1 MVGAIS
7 FELSKCDDEIV
18 VNNMIKRLNDIDFDL
33 AKVPP
38 RITSNNRP
46 WH

>member
-1 MVGAIS
+1 MVAAIS

-33 AKVPP
+33 AKVLPQ
-38 RITSNNRP
+38 NYF
-46 WH
+46 